1 MASKDV
7 LKEGTRS
14 PQGVRKRLFSRE
26 SDLPTDA
33 GEQQSAVLR
42 VGRQLG
48 RLAEALPG
56 GASPAAA
63 PIFRPREVSALASF
77 PSAQK
82 VGALRP
88 TSGAPPRRHGC
99 AQPPGLRSGRVQ
111 DREGRHARCKR
122 EGRRQPLGTVEAFLG
137 AAPGGVQSGFL
148 LIRLDIST
156 PTPSH
161 PLVCG
166 WVRLRGQGQ
175 DW

>member
-14 PQGVRKRLFSRE
+14 PQGARKHLFSRE

-33 GEQQSAVLR
+33 GEQRSAVLR

-56 GASPAAA
+56 GAPHFQAQRSL
-63 PIFRPREVSALASF
+63 SARKLSQC
-77 PSAQK
+77 PEG
-82 VGALRP
+82 GALRP

-156 PTPSH
+156 PTPSN

-166 WVRLRGQGQ
+166 WVRLGGQGQ